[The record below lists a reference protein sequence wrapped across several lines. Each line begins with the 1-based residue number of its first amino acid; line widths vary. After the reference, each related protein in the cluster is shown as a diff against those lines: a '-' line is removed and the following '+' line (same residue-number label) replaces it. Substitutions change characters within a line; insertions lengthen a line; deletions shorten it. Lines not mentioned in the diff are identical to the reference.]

1 MTCIFDMRV
10 TQINAPS
17 YRGKDPV
24 KVLEGEEAE
33 KKANYLQAYLDQRQH
48 VTHLVYSV
56 GSMAGDEERAVE
68 KKLASAL
75 DDK

>member
-1 MTCIFDMRV
+1 MRV

-17 YRGKDPV
+17 YRGKDPA

-33 KKANYLQAYLDQRQH
+33 KKANYLQACLNQCQH
-48 VTHLVYSV
+48 FTHIVYSV
-56 GSMAGDEERAVE
+56 GDMAGEKSRAVE

-75 DDK
+75 ADK